1 MLVVQPSGGSASQPI
16 LGLGRVACG
25 GGRPGRHANGA
36 LRRYWREF
44 PALAV
49 AVLSSLA
56 RDSDVSGEDLYYR
69 AGPDYPRVFRVPARQ
84 PRSRKPEDRPVFRG
98 PLVGQNATRGRTA
111 LPLHLRE
118 GDEACTTLLSCP
130 RSARG
135 IPPLLPSVIPAH
147 RSPESGSPEPRRPI
161 VPMISWQRSSSGM
174 TGWRAT
180 PSPARASREPP
191 IGQDARPSG

>member
-16 LGLGRVACG
+16 LGPGRVACG
-25 GGRPGRHANGA
+25 AADRGGTRTGLSGDI
-36 LRRYWREF
+36 WREF

-69 AGPDYPRVFRVPARQ
+69 AKTDYSRVFRRQ
-84 PRSRKPEDRPVFRG
+84 PDKPRSRKPEDRPVFRG
-98 PLVGQNATRGRTA
+98 PLVGQNATRRRTA

-118 GDEACTTLLSCP
+118 GDEACTTLLSCA

-135 IPPLLPSVIPAH
+135 ILPLLPSVIPAL
-147 RSPESGSPEPRRPI
+147 RSPEPG
-161 VPMISWQRSSSGM
+161 
-174 TGWRAT
+174 RARAAL
-180 PSPARASREPP
+180 SPARASREPP
-191 IGQDARPSG
+191 IG

>member
-16 LGLGRVACG
+16 LGLGRVTCG
-25 GGRPGRHANGA
+25 VAGRGGTRTGLSGDI
-36 LRRYWREF
+36 WREF

-56 RDSDVSGEDLYYR
+56 RDGGVSGEGLHYR
-69 AGPDYPRVFRVPARQ
+69 ARTDYPWVFRYWPDNQDAE
-84 PRSRKPEDRPVFRG
+84 KPEDRPVFRG
-98 PLVGQNATRGRTA
+98 SLVGQNATRRRTA

-118 GDEACTTLLSCP
+118 GDEACTTLLSCA

-135 IPPLLPSVIPAH
+135 IPPLLPSVIPAL
-147 RSPESGSPEPRRPI
+147 RTPERWPPAGPCPR
-161 VPMISWQRSSSGM
+161 
-174 TGWRAT
+174 
-180 PSPARASREPP
+180 ARASREPL